1 MVKGLPVRKK
11 KRQLKKLIKETDKLK
26 EMASLTSVEAQE
38 QQRKL
43 EGKQTN
49 LLEGKQF
56 SHVSCI
62 PACLVERGTDYPL
75 GLPF

>member
-49 LLEGKQF
+49 LL
-56 SHVSCI
+56 
-62 PACLVERGTDYPL
+62 
-75 GLPF
+75 